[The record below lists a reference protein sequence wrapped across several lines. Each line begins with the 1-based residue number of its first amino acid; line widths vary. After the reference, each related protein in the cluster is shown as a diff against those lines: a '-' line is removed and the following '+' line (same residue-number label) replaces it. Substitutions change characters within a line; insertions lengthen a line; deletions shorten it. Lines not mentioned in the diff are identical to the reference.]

1 MMTFRKDT
9 TIACENLGKC
19 YKIYD
24 TQQARLKQII
34 AGKKKVYYKEF
45 WANKNISLEIRRG
58 EAVGIVGSNG
68 SGKSTFLQM
77 ICGTLT
83 PTTGTVTTKGRLSA
97 LLELG
102 AGFNPEFSGMENIY
116 LNSSILGMTK
126 GETKNE
132 LENILSFADIGD
144 FINQPVKSYSSGMQ
158 IRLAFSIAI
167 NVKPEILIVDEAL
180 AVGDERFQRKCYSKI
195 ESLRENGATI
205 MFVSHSAS
213 AIVDLCDRAI
223 MMSSG
228 EVIADGEPKKI
239 IHYYQKLLYAPE
251 PKKINIRNEIISET
265 KEGFGNK
272 PKEKKF

>member
-1 MMTFRKDT
+1 
-9 TIACENLGKC
+9 
-19 YKIYD
+19 
-24 TQQARLKQII
+24 
-34 AGKKKVYYKEF
+34 
-45 WANKNISLEIRRG
+45 
-58 EAVGIVGSNG
+58 
-68 SGKSTFLQM
+68 
-77 ICGTLT
+77 
-83 PTTGTVTTKGRLSA
+83 
-97 LLELG
+97 
-102 AGFNPEFSGMENIY
+102 
-116 LNSSILGMTK
+116 MTK

-272 PKEKKF
+272 PKEKKKF